1 MNLEDHA
8 GDVVRKAR
16 TMAGVPS
23 AGAAQ
28 AAELSE
34 ADLAQWEDAGRI
46 TKSINFSGLAAL
58 AGLDAAKLERLSK
71 GWLPSPK
78 DLGTWRELRQIS
90 TTEGGNTV
98 HCYLVWD
105 EVTREAAAFD
115 TGWNAAP
122 LLKMVA
128 DEQLQLK

>member
-1 MNLEDHA
+1 MTPEDHA

-16 TMAGVPS
+16 TMAGISS
-23 AGAAQ
+23 ANAAQ
-28 AAELSE
+28 AAALSE
-34 ADLAQWEDAGRI
+34 ADLAQWEEAG
-46 TKSINFSGLAAL
+46 SIARSVNFSAL
-58 AGLDAAKLERLSK
+58 AAAKLERLNQ